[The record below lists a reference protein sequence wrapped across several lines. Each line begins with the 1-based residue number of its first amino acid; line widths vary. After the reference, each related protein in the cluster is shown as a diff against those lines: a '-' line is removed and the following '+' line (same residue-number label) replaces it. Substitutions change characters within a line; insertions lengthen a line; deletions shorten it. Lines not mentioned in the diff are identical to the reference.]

1 MLLHI
6 GNLRRQI
13 WLKHMKMK
21 SQNKWLILTTILM
34 FFLVTAYGVM
44 GSVLKAEH
52 EYELYKTGI
61 TLNKTVVFDDPYFV
75 ENYGGPVTFEA
86 GTTGEIYDLIDR
98 YTEKQNHKHI
108 KASFAL
114 DEDRDFN
121 VILGYEM
128 ESGKDTDI
136 IIDTYTVPENP
147 FEDESETYTF
157 EVKTPEININIINDS
172 QRIISEFN
180 QARERYNQKIKQTM
194 ISGSIVAAICGLAFA
209 AVIWFIKSFVQKE
222 QVGKALV
229 ILTICFDVVMILV
242 DLFMYNI
249 SLHH

>member
-1 MLLHI
+1 
-6 GNLRRQI
+6 
-13 WLKHMKMK
+13 MKIK
-21 SQNKWLILTTILM
+21 SGKKILAITTILM
-34 FFLVTAYGVM
+34 FLLVTAYGVM

-98 YTEKQNHKHI
+98 YTEEQNHKHI

-147 FEDESETYTF
+147 LEDESETYTF

-180 QARERYNQKIKQTM
+180 QARVRYNQNIKQTI
-194 ISGSIVAAICGLAFA
+194 ISGSIVAVICALAFA
-209 AVIWFIKSFVQKE
+209 AVFWFIKFFVQEE
-222 QVGKALV
+222 QVGKVLV

-249 SLHH
+249 TLHH

>member
-1 MLLHI
+1 
-6 GNLRRQI
+6 
-13 WLKHMKMK
+13 MKMK
-21 SQNKWLILTTILM
+21 SHNKWLILTTILM
-34 FFLVTAYGVM
+34 FFLVTAYGVI

-52 EYELYKTGI
+52 EYELYNTGI
-61 TLNKTVVFDDPYFV
+61 TLNKTVVFDDPFFV
-75 ENYGGPVTFEA
+75 ENYGGPVTLEA
-86 GTTGEIYDLIDR
+86 GTTGEINDLIDR
-98 YTEKQNHKHI
+98 YTEEQNHKHI
-108 KASFAL
+108 EASFAL

-194 ISGSIVAAICGLAFA
+194 ISGSIVAAICALAFA
-209 AVIWFIKSFVQKE
+209 AVIWFIKLFVQEE
-222 QVGKALV
+222 QVGKVLV

-249 SLHH
+249 TLHH

>member
-1 MLLHI
+1 
-6 GNLRRQI
+6 
-13 WLKHMKMK
+13 MKMK
-21 SQNKWLILTTILM
+21 SQNKWLILASILM
-34 FFLVTAYGVM
+34 FFLVTAYGVI
-44 GSVLKAEH
+44 GSVLKAKHVCES
-52 EYELYKTGI
+52 YKTGI
-61 TLNKTVVFDDPYFV
+61 TLNKTVVFDDPHIV
-75 ENYGGPVTFEA
+75 KQYGGPITLEA
-86 GTTGEIYDLIDR
+86 GTAGEIFDVIDR
-98 YTEKQNHKHI
+98 YTEEHNYKHI
-108 KASFAL
+108 RASFPL
-114 DEDRDFN
+114 DEGKEID

-180 QARERYNQKIKQTM
+180 QARVRYNQNIKQTI
-194 ISGSIVAAICGLAFA
+194 ISGSIVAVICALAFV
-209 AVIWFIKSFVQKE
+209 AVIWFVNLFVQKE
-222 QVGKALV
+222 QVEKVLV

-249 SLHH
+249 TLHH

>member
-1 MLLHI
+1 
-6 GNLRRQI
+6 
-13 WLKHMKMK
+13 MKIK
-21 SQNKWLILTTILM
+21 SGKKILAITTILM
-34 FFLVTAYGVM
+34 FLLVTAYGVM

-157 EVKTPEININIINDS
+157 EVKTPEININLINDS

-180 QARERYNQKIKQTM
+180 QARVRYNQNIKQTI
-194 ISGSIVAAICGLAFA
+194 ISGSIVAVICALAFV
-209 AVIWFIKSFVQKE
+209 AVIWFVNLFVQKE
-222 QVGKALV
+222 QVEKALV

-242 DLFMYNI
+242 DLFIYNI
-249 SLHH
+249 TLHH